1 MNKIKKFLDKH
12 AGMLLM
18 LFYFVGLIGFNIPQT
33 SRIFYMLTPL
43 TLLLSLSLLFY
54 FHAPYNIKFFLIAL
68 FIAFAGFFIE
78 VIGVQSG
85 LVFGSYGYGETL
97 GIKVLDTPL
106 MIGLNWL
113 MLSYCTY
120 VFSQRIGANIWL
132 RSLLGAFLMT
142 VYDIVLEPVA
152 IHTGMWTWENGEIPL
167 QNYMAWFVFSLFFHI
182 ILNIFKVRIENKI
195 ASPLFKIQFVF
206 FMILSLVITIF

>member
-18 LFYFVGLIGFNIPQT
+18 LFYLVGFIGFNIPQT
-33 SRIFYMLTPL
+33 SRQFYMLTPV
-43 TLLLSLSLLFY
+43 TLILSLILLFY
-54 FHAPYNIKFFLIAL
+54 FHTPVNIKFILIAL

-78 VIGVQSG
+78 VVGVHSG
-85 LVFGSYGYGETL
+85 LLFGAYVYGDTL
-97 GIKVLDTPL
+97 GIKVFDTPL

-113 MLSYCTY
+113 MLAYCTY
-120 VFSQRIGANIWL
+120 VFSQRLGANMWL

-152 IHTGMWTWENGEIPL
+152 IHSGMWTWENGDVPL
-167 QNYMAWFVFSLFFHI
+167 QNYMAWFVFSFLFHI
-182 ILNIFKVRIENKI
+182 ILNLFKVRIENKI

-206 FMILSLVITIF
+206 FLILTLVITIF